1 VELFDEKQQH
11 RERTIAEVPLMSK
24 KRKTV
29 VPQFG
34 TSRTP
39 GRPLKPGET
48 VAPHAAP
55 PPAARIKPQSIPVK
69 SSGHRGA

>member
-1 VELFDEKQQH
+1 
-11 RERTIAEVPLMSK
+11 MSK

-34 TSRTP
+34 RAQTP
-39 GRPLKPGET
+39 GRPLKPGQAI
-48 VAPHAAP
+48 APHGAQP
-55 PPAARIKPQSIPVK
+55 PVQRVRPQSMPVK